1 MRARE
6 LMEEL
11 FSLSEEADFSSTC
24 DTLKAGD
31 PDRELRRVAVAMLP
45 TVEVIKAAHQWG
57 ADLLLVHEPM
67 YFNHRD
73 EHSDETVE
81 VQKRALVNETG
92 MTVWRYHDHP
102 HATRPDIIDEGA
114 LRSLALDADVK
125 IDADRTTR
133 LRLRSPLT
141 PAELAAVIEEKWG
154 LRHVRICGAKDAPC
168 RNVTLRPGAGGN
180 AITLAEL
187 QRPDCDIIL
196 AGELAEW
203 SVGEYARDA
212 AALGYNK
219 AVLIL
224 GHEGSEK
231 AGMMYTAEI
240 VKEKH
245 PELEVRYFES
255 GETYA

>member
-11 FSLSEEADFSSTC
+11 FALSEEADFSNTC

-31 PDRELRRVAVAMLP
+31 PDRELCRVAVAMLP
-45 TVEVIKAAHQWG
+45 TVEVIKAAHEWG
-57 ADLLLVHEPM
+57 ADFLLVHEPM

-73 EHSDETVE
+73 EHSDDPVE
-81 VQKRALVNETG
+81 VQKRTLINETG

-114 LRSLALDADVK
+114 LRSLNLAGEREILPDGRIRFHTDEP
-125 IDADRTTR
+125 I
-133 LRLRSPLT
+133 T
-141 PAELAAVIEEKWG
+141 PEALAALMEEKWA
-154 LRHVRICGAKDAPC
+154 LRHIRICGAKDTPC
-168 RNVTLRPGAGGN
+168 RHISLALGAGG
-180 AITLAEL
+180 ADATFAEFKC
-187 QRPDCDIIL
+187 PECEIL
-196 AGELAEW
+196 VAGELREW
-203 SVGEYARDA
+203 SIGEYARDA

-231 AGMMYTAEI
+231 AGMIYTAEI
-240 VKEKH
+240 VKEMH

>member
-11 FSLSEEADFSSTC
+11 FALSEEADFSNTC

-31 PDRELRRVAVAMLP
+31 PDRELHRVAVAMLP
-45 TVEVIKAAHQWG
+45 TVEVIKAAHEWG
-57 ADLLLVHEPM
+57 ADFLLVHEPM

-73 EHSDETVE
+73 EHSDDPVE
-81 VQKRALVNETG
+81 VEKRTLINETG

-114 LRSLALDADVK
+114 LRSLAPEPDVK

-168 RNVTLRPGAGGN
+168 RNVTLQLGAPSQK
-180 AITLAEL
+180 AAFAEL
-187 QRPDCDIIL
+187 QRPECEIII
-196 AGELAEW
+196 AGEISEW
-203 SVGEYARDA
+203 SICEYARDA

-245 PELEVRYFES
+245 PELEVKYFES